1 MNGIKNLELKNKEIK
16 QYKDR
21 LKQQEQADHK
31 QIDNIPTRDIIMQI
45 IHSQLREQGIF
56 WDEESGIYV
65 DEQRKEIPF
74 DVEKLVEEAI
84 NEEEKALKM
93 YA

>member
-1 MNGIKNLELKNKEIK
+1 
-16 QYKDR
+16 
-21 LKQQEQADHK
+21 
-31 QIDNIPTRDIIMQI
+31 MQI

-56 WDEESGIYV
+56 WDEEYGIYV

-74 DVEKLVEEAI
+74 DVEKLVEEAL